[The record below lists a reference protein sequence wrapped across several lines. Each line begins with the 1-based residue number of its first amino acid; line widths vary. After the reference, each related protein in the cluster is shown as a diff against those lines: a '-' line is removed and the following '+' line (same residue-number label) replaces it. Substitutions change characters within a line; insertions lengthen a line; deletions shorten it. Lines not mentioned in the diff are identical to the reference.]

1 MILDISSQ
9 APHRE
14 VACPVDGQGQNQLV
28 NVRPRMRLRVKKM
41 DTYLSVKLQRA
52 DLALVSTIE
61 KQYDDNCKTTT
72 MQLSWLSGWY
82 YQYIVLEMIS

>member
-1 MILDISSQ
+1 
-9 APHRE
+9 
-14 VACPVDGQGQNQLV
+14 
-28 NVRPRMRLRVKKM
+28 M